1 MKTIEY
7 LRTELKLNFG
17 RKRLFLK
24 DVLMYLETNP
34 RIEFLQ
40 SEKER
45 LENIIFNKNEKYNY
59 WIENVVSLEV
69 PKKSRR
75 TLFNKETGIVDCRR
89 FLKTINY
96 ILSPPPAIKTEAEQ
110 QPTKT
115 IKNVNRR
122 KNSKQ
127 NKGVRKQI

>member
-1 MKTIEY
+1 MKTTDY
-7 LRTELKLNFG
+7 LRAELKSSTG
-17 RKRLFLK
+17 RKADFLRS
-24 DVLMYLETNP
+24 VLMYLETNP

-40 SEKER
+40 SEKAR
-45 LENIIFNKNEKYNY
+45 LEKIIEAKNAKYQY
-59 WIENVVSLEV
+59 WIKNVVSHEVLE
-69 PKKSRR
+69 KDRR
-75 TLFNKETGIVDCRR
+75 NLFNRETGITNCKR

-110 QPTKT
+110 QPIKT